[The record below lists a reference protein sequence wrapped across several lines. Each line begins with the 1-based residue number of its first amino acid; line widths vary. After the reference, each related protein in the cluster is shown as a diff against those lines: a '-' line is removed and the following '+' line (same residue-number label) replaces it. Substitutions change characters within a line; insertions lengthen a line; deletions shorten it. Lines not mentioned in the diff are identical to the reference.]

1 MLILGMFQWWY
12 TRGWR
17 LYLQHFADQLKNAV
31 DFFSVGLLVRH
42 LFAPFRQISAG
53 EVISSDLSVKFSA
66 FLDRLFS
73 RVVGT
78 VVRLL
83 LLIIGTVVI
92 LLRAIFGAVIALL
105 WPLAPLLI
113 VVCLICALIQVRF

>member
-17 LYLQHFADQLKNAV
+17 LYLQHFVDQLKNAV

-42 LFAPFRQISAG
+42 LCAPFRQISAG
-53 EVISSDLSVKFSA
+53 QVVSSDLSVKFSA

-73 RVVGT
+73 RVIGT
-78 VVRLL
+78 IVRLFL
-83 LLIIGTVVI
+83 LVIGTVVI
-92 LLRAIFGAVIALL
+92 ILRAIFGALVAVL

-113 VVCLICALIQVRF
+113 VICLFCALIQVRF